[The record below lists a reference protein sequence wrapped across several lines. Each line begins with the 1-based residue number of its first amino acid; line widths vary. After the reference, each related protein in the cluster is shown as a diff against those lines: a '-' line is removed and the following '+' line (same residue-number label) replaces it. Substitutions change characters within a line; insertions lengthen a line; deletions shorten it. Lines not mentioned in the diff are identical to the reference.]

1 MKKEDIR
8 MKLFDLIG
16 TIKDLELEVKDLK
29 KEVEKDLW
37 YVKAQQEAENK
48 ALWVNLKIGL
58 WKSTKN

>member
-48 ALWVNLKIGL
+48 SLLQKE
-58 WKSTKN
+58 

>member
-16 TIKDLELEVKDLK
+16 TIKNLELEVKDLK

-48 ALWVNLKIGL
+48 ALLQKE
-58 WKSTKN
+58 